1 MSPATPEAA
10 PPASQ
15 LPVWL
20 DWVLSNTPSG
30 LLLLD
35 AQSRIVFANK
45 WFLLRA
51 RVDIEGIQGHG
62 VRDVFPVLRGG
73 HFERALLKAMRTG
86 FPALLSQ
93 SLHPSPFPLYAPAA
107 TVANDNLLRQ
117 SVHIVPMGPT
127 DAAAA
132 GQRYI
137 LIQIADVSPTVARE
151 RLLKAH
157 AERMSDLVHVD
168 GLTGIGNR
176 RFFDESMAAELRAAS
191 RTGSS
196 LGLVMLDI
204 DQFKQFNDLY
214 GHPAGD
220 RCLRAVAD
228 VLKTVCRRPC
238 DLVARYGGEEL
249 VAILPDTDDAGA
261 AQVVRDILQ
270 RLRDLGLQHDDNL
283 GRAIVTASAGVY
295 AAVPKANDTPD
306 AVVGRADQA
315 LYAAKSAGRDRVFC
329 FDAGRQEAVPG

>member
-1 MSPATPEAA
+1 MSPGTTAAA
-10 PPASQ
+10 PAQQ

-30 LLLLD
+30 LVLLD
-35 AQSRIVFANK
+35 ADSRIVFANK

-51 RVDIEGIQGHG
+51 RVTADDIMGRG
-62 VRDVFPVLRGG
+62 VREVFPVLQGG
-73 HFERALLKAMRTG
+73 HFERALIKAMRSG

-107 TVANDNLLRQ
+107 TVASDNLMRQ
-117 SVHIVPMGPT
+117 SIHIVPMGPS

-168 GLTGIGNR
+168 SLTGIGNR
-176 RFFDESMAAELRAAS
+176 RFFDESMAAELRAAG
-191 RTGSS
+191 RNGTS

-228 VLKTVCRRPC
+228 VIKTVCRRPR

-249 VAILPDTDDAGA
+249 VAILPETDEAGA
-261 AQVVRDILQ
+261 TQVARDILQ
-270 RLRDLGLQHDDNL
+270 KLRDLGLPHADNL
-283 GRAIVTASAGVY
+283 GRSVVTASAGVY
-295 AAVPKANDTPD
+295 AGVPATGDTPD
-306 AVVGRADQA
+306 SVVSLADRA
-315 LYAAKSAGRDRVFC
+315 LYAAKSAGRDRVYC
-329 FDAGRQEAVPG
+329 FDAARREAVPG

>member
-1 MSPATPEAA
+1 MSPATTEAA
-10 PPASQ
+10 SPASQ

-35 AQSRIVFANK
+35 AESHIVFANK

-51 RVDIEGIQGHG
+51 RVEVEDILGRG
-62 VRDVFPVLRGG
+62 VRDVFPVLQGG
-73 HFERALLKAMRTG
+73 HFERALVKAMRTG

-107 TVANDNLLRQ
+107 TVAVDNLLRQ
-117 SVHIVPMGPT
+117 SIHIVPMGPA

-168 GLTGIGNR
+168 SLTGIGNR

-191 RTGSS
+191 RTGSP
-196 LGLVMLDI
+196 LGVVMLDI
-204 DQFKQFNDLY
+204 DQFKQFNDRY

-228 VLKTVCRRPC
+228 VVKTVCRRPR

-261 AQVVRDILQ
+261 AQVARDILQ
-270 RLRDLGLQHDDNL
+270 RLRDLGLQHADNL

-295 AAVPKANDTPD
+295 AAVPEASDTPD
-306 AVVGRADQA
+306 AVVGRADRA

-329 FDAGRQEAVPG
+329 FDAGRQEAIPG